1 MAADIS
7 FWRMEQKNKQVMF
20 KKLNNKKLRCFLML
34 FVSIIVL
41 FSLSYRN
48 IQIKQTKRIDNISS
62 INTINEKTIPPKA
75 LFLESWQIIKTNYW
89 ASDLNGQ
96 NWIKWKKRY
105 LHKIKTEQDAYVA
118 INSMIASLDDS
129 YSKFMSEEEFFAQN
143 SAINS
148 KLYGI
153 GINIASI
160 SGKIYI
166 ANVIE
171 NAPAYNQGIRLGDII
186 LKVNGV
192 DVSGQSIYQVAQLIR
207 GDIGANL
214 TLELLRGNEKFEKV
228 VKREEIKVK
237 TTDYKKISDEIG
249 YIRIS
254 SFIGIDTPKEFII
267 ALNRLKDSKA
277 LILDLRGN
285 SGGLFQNAIVISNLF
300 MKEGTIVNVIA
311 RQGKKNTYSA
321 SEDGCIYDNPIAV
334 LIDGSSASAS
344 EILSSALKDNKRA
357 VLIGTK
363 TYGKGLVQK
372 VFSLPNKSGM
382 NLTIARYLTPNG
394 DDINQRGITPD
405 YEILFNRS
413 DFINNIDPQ
422 LDFAKKYLEKE
433 IKKGF

>member
-1 MAADIS
+1 MFKNMDKSKIKHFVMLLISLFVLALLSYHDVKLKQSKRISDIS
-7 FWRMEQKNKQVMF
+7 A
-20 KKLNNKKLRCFLML
+20 
-34 FVSIIVL
+34 
-41 FSLSYRN
+41 LS
-48 IQIKQTKRIDNISS
+48 TL
-62 INTINEKTIPPKA
+62 NEKKVSPKG
-75 LFLESWQIIKTNYW
+75 LFLESWQIIKTNYYS
-89 ASDLNGQ
+89 ADLNEQ
-96 NWIKWKKRY
+96 SWAKWKKRY
-105 LHKIKTEQDAYVA
+105 LHKIKTQEDAYVA
-118 INSMIASLDDS
+118 INSMLASLDDS
-129 YSKFMSEEEFFAQN
+129 YSKFMSKDEFAAQKN
-143 SAINS
+143 AINS

-171 NAPAYNQGIRLGDII
+171 NAPAYNQGVRSGDII

-192 DVSGQSIYQVAQLIR
+192 DVSGQSVYSVAQLIR
-207 GDIGANL
+207 GQIDVPL
-214 TLELLRGNEKFEKV
+214 SLELLRDNEKFEKNI
-228 VKREEIKVK
+228 KRAEIKVK
-237 TTDYKKISDEIG
+237 TIDYKKLTDDIG

-254 SFIGIDTPKEFII
+254 SFIGLDTSKEFII

-300 MKEGTIVNVIA
+300 LKEGTIVNVIA

-321 SEDGCIYDNPIAV
+321 TNEGCIYDNPLAV
-334 LIDGSSASAS
+334 LIDNSSASAS

-357 VLIGTK
+357 ILIGTK

-394 DDINQRGITPD
+394 ADINQKGVAPD
-405 YEILFNRS
+405 YVVNFTHN

-422 LDFAKKYLEKE
+422 LAYARKYLEKE
-433 IKKGF
+433 IEKGL

>member
-1 MAADIS
+1 
-7 FWRMEQKNKQVMF
+7 
-20 KKLNNKKLRCFLML
+20 ML
-34 FVSIIVL
+34 FLSIIVL
-41 FSLSYRN
+41 FLITY
-48 IQIKQTKRIDNISS
+48 QDTKLKQTKRINDISS
-62 INTINEKTIPPKA
+62 INVINEKKVSPKA
-75 LFLESWQIIKTNYW
+75 LFLESWQIIKTNYY
-89 ASDLNGQ
+89 APDLNEQ
-96 NWIKWKKRY
+96 NWAKWKKRY
-105 LHKIKTEQDAYVA
+105 LHKIKTPEDAYVA

-129 YSKFMSEEEFFAQN
+129 YSKFMSEVEFSIQN
-143 SAINS
+143 NAINS

-192 DVSGQSIYQVAQLIR
+192 DVNGQSIYHVAQLIR
-207 GDIGANL
+207 GDINSPL
-214 TLELLRGNEKFEKV
+214 TLELLRGNEKFVKV

-237 TTDYKKISDEIG
+237 TIDYKKVTPDIG

-254 SFIGIDTPKEFII
+254 SFIGLDTSKEFII
-267 ALNRLKDSKA
+267 ALNRLKDSKG

-321 SEDGCIYDNPIAV
+321 NDEGCIYTNPLVV
-334 LIDGSSASAS
+334 LIDGSSASAT
-344 EILSSALKDNKRA
+344 EILSSALKDNNRA
-357 VLIGTK
+357 TLIGTK

-382 NLTIARYLTPNG
+382 NLTIARYLTPKG
-394 DDINQRGITPD
+394 DDINQKGISPD
-405 YEILFNRS
+405 YTVTFSHN
-413 DFINNIDPQ
+413 DFVNNIDPQ
-422 LDFAKKYLEKE
+422 LAYARKYLERE
-433 IKKGF
+433 IEKGLN

>member
-1 MAADIS
+1 MFKNIDKSKIKHFVMLLISVFVLTLLSYQDVKIKQNKRINDIS
-7 FWRMEQKNKQVMF
+7 T
-20 KKLNNKKLRCFLML
+20 L
-34 FVSIIVL
+34 
-41 FSLSYRN
+41 
-48 IQIKQTKRIDNISS
+48 
-62 INTINEKTIPPKA
+62 NTINEKKVSPKG
-75 LFLESWQIIKTNYW
+75 LFLESWQIIKTNYYS
-89 ASDLNGQ
+89 ADLNEQ

-105 LHKIKTEQDAYVA
+105 LHKIKTQEDAYVA

-129 YSKFMSEEEFFAQN
+129 YSKFMSKDEFMAQKN
-143 SAINS
+143 AINS

-171 NAPAYNQGIRLGDII
+171 NAPAYNQGVRSGDII
-186 LKVNGV
+186 LKVNGT
-192 DVSGQSIYQVAQLIR
+192 DVSGHSVYYVAQLIR
-207 GDIGANL
+207 GQIDIPISM
-214 TLELLRGNEKFEKV
+214 ELLRGNEKFEKSI
-228 VKREEIKVK
+228 KREEIKVK
-237 TTDYKKISDEIG
+237 TIDYKKLTDDIG

-254 SFIGIDTPKEFII
+254 SFIGLDTSKEFII

-285 SGGLFQNAIVISNLF
+285 SGGLFQNAVVISNLF

-321 SEDGCIYDNPIAV
+321 TNEGCIYDNPLAILV
-334 LIDGSSASAS
+334 DNTTASAS

-357 VLIGTK
+357 TLIGTK

-372 VFSLPNKSGM
+372 VFSLSNKSGM
-382 NLTIARYLTPNG
+382 NLTIARYLTPSG
-394 DDINQRGITPD
+394 VDINQKGVMPD
-405 YEILFNRS
+405 YVVNFTHN

-422 LDFAKKYLEKE
+422 LAYARKYLEKE
-433 IKKGF
+433 IEKGL